1 MARRPILQLSR
12 EEIRSL
18 TETAYEKIKQAILN
32 GVLEP
37 GSRISERELAQE
49 MGVSTTTVKRALG
62 LLAVEGLVDIRAR
75 RGTYV
80 AFQPSGNPRE
90 TMMIRASLEGLAA
103 RFAAEKAQNEDI
115 EALEQQLRV
124 MELRTEKGP
133 VSALVEANTE
143 FHYLVHRIGKNPYI
157 IRLIEILR
165 SFDLNFRR
173 KALSNRE
180 EARLG
185 LAEHRGVFEAI
196 QAHDGELAERRMK
209 EHILRSYDQVT
220 NRSPEK

>member
-1 MARRPILQLSR
+1 MAKRPNLQLLK
-12 EEIRSL
+12 EEIKSL
-18 TETAYEKIKQAILN
+18 TEKAYEKIKQAILK

-37 GSRISERELAQE
+37 GKRISERQVAQD

-62 LLAVEGLVDIRAR
+62 LLAVEGLVEIRPR

-103 RFAAEKAQNEDI
+103 RFAAEKALDMDI
-115 EALEQQLRV
+115 DRLAQQLRV
-124 MELRTEKGP
+124 MESRTEKGP

-143 FHYLVHRIGKNPYI
+143 FHYLVHRIGRNPYI
-157 IRLIEILR
+157 IRLIEILK

-173 KALSNRE
+173 KALSNKE
-180 EARLG
+180 EARRG
-185 LAEHRGVFEAI
+185 LAEHRAVFEAI
-196 QAHDGELAERRMK
+196 RTHDGELAERKMK

-220 NRSPEK
+220 AGKA

>member
-1 MARRPILQLSR
+1 MGKRSTLQLSK

-18 TETAYEKIKQAILN
+18 TETTYEKIKQAILK

-62 LLAVEGLVDIRAR
+62 LLAVEGLLDIRAR

-103 RFAAEKAQNEDI
+103 RFAAEKALYEDI
-115 EALEQQLRV
+115 EALEQQLKV
-124 MELRTEKGP
+124 MEYRTEKGP

-157 IRLIEILR
+157 IRLIEILK

-173 KALSNRE
+173 KALSHKE
-180 EARLG
+180 EAQRG
-185 LAEHRGVFEAI
+185 LAEHRSVFEAI
-196 QAHDGELAERRMK
+196 RAHDGELAEHRMK
-209 EHILRSYDQVT
+209 AHIIRTYDQVT
-220 NRSPEK
+220 IGNR